1 MGRQHTHEKGNDGD
15 EKLPVEARRIV
26 FVAVPPVQLLDV
38 VGPYEV
44 FSRVARSWEGLL
56 QADHAGYRVEV
67 VSVGRDPLVTSGC
80 GLMLGA
86 QGYYRDLTGPVDT
99 LLVVGG
105 EGARTV
111 VDPAVLAWLRDWAPR
126 VRRLGSV
133 CTGAFVLAAA
143 GLLDGRR
150 AVTHWRWCAQLA
162 QAYPGVQVEV
172 EPIYLR
178 DGNVYTSA
186 GITAGMDLALALV
199 EEDYGTSVTLQVA
212 RELVLFLR
220 RPGGQSQFSPVLAR
234 QESERRPLRDLH
246 AWVLAHLDQRLDV
259 ETLARQA
266 AMSPR
271 HFARVFAHEFGV
283 TPARYVEQVRVETAR
298 RQLEG
303 AMLSVA
309 AVATA
314 CGFGSADVMRRAFLR
329 LLQVT
334 PQEYRERFRA
344 GAAALGS
351 GTAFSA
357 SDRS

>member
-1 MGRQHTHEKGNDGD
+1 MDRLLALEWGGERRRD
-15 EKLPVEARRIV
+15 ERAQTARRIV
-26 FVAVPPVQLLDV
+26 FVAVPPIQLLDV
-38 VGPYEV
+38 VGPFEV
-44 FSRVARSWEGLL
+44 FSRVARSWDGELLAGLEGY
-56 QADHAGYRVEV
+56 QVEV
-67 VSVGRDPLVTSGC
+67 VSTARDALLASGC
-80 GLMLGA
+80 GLSVAA

-105 EGARTV
+105 KGARTV
-111 VDPAVLAWLRDWAPR
+111 ADPELLAWLRAWAPR

-150 AVTHWRWCAQLA
+150 AVTHWQWCTQLA
-162 QAYPGVQVEV
+162 LTYPDVQVEA

-199 EEDYGTSVTLQVA
+199 EEDCGSETALRVA

-220 RPGGQSQFSPVLAR
+220 RPGGQSQFSRALAR

-246 AWVLAHLDQRLDV
+246 AWILDHLDQRLDV
-259 ETLARQA
+259 AALARQA
-266 AMSPR
+266 SMSQR

-283 TPARYVEQVRVETAR
+283 TPARYVEQMRLETAR

-303 AMLSVA
+303 ATLSVA
-309 AVATA
+309 AVARA

-334 PQEYRERFRA
+334 PQEYRERFRVA
-344 GAAALGS
+344 V
-351 GTAFSA
+351 
-357 SDRS
+357 